1 MRDLPNRSRAHRGR
15 WGFGLLIL
23 LASLTVSVL
32 VPLIAPGLGAMLIV
46 GGIVAYRKSTDGG
59 VCTIAVAS
67 IASGAVIVLTVALI
81 TSGLLIV
88 HTGTRTLEGTLPAPT
103 LSEPSTTLSL
113 PTPTSNLI
121 TPATVLVS
129 GTEPNEVIAFET
141 NLFRLELTPLGE
153 VKSVIDKVAGVN
165 YVDQRGS
172 GILFPFVSA
181 VHENRSLYPVQMEA
195 RGTKLAVKLD
205 SDSEV
210 VITLQVKESPD
221 FLTFEIED
229 IQGPPVNFLRFIQ
242 IPLKLD
248 TIKSIGECGKGVGN
262 NQFGV
267 YLVPLNEQV
276 KIYAGVG
283 RGQGVIA
290 ADIQQLSKIKGAKVV
305 VFGSSPGQAPEIVEK
320 LFVSTALHS
329 CNPHHDDPGVPQ
341 RPSLTFTAL
350 EALWK

>member
-1 MRDLPNRSRAHRGR
+1 
-15 WGFGLLIL
+15 
-23 LASLTVSVL
+23 
-32 VPLIAPGLGAMLIV
+32 MLIM
-46 GGIVAYRKSTDGG
+46 A
-59 VCTIAVAS
+59 
-67 IASGAVIVLTVALI
+67 
-81 TSGLLIV
+81 
-88 HTGTRTLEGTLPAPT
+88 
-103 LSEPSTTLSL
+103 
-113 PTPTSNLI
+113 TPTSNPI
-121 TPATVLVS
+121 TPATVPASVT
-129 GTEPNEVIAFET
+129 GPNEASAFET
-141 NLFRLELTPLGE
+141 NQFRLELTPLGE
-153 VKSVIDKVAGVN
+153 VKSVIDKVTGVN
-165 YVDQRGS
+165 YVNQKGS
-172 GILFPFVSA
+172 GILFPFASA
-181 VHENRSLYPVQMEA
+181 VHENRSLYPIQMEA
-195 RGTKLAVKLD
+195 RGTRLVVKLD

-210 VITLQVKESPD
+210 VITLQVEESPD

>member
-1 MRDLPNRSRAHRGR
+1 MRDIPDRSRAHRGR

-32 VPLIAPGLGAMLIV
+32 VPLIAPGLGAMLIM
-46 GGIVAYRKSTDGG
+46 A
-59 VCTIAVAS
+59 
-67 IASGAVIVLTVALI
+67 
-81 TSGLLIV
+81 
-88 HTGTRTLEGTLPAPT
+88 
-103 LSEPSTTLSL
+103 
-113 PTPTSNLI
+113 TPTSNPI
-121 TPATVLVS
+121 TPATVPASVT
-129 GTEPNEVIAFET
+129 GPNEASAFET
-141 NLFRLELTPLGE
+141 NQFRLELTPLGE
-153 VKSVIDKVAGVN
+153 VKSVIDKVTGVN
-165 YVDQRGS
+165 YVNQKGS
-172 GILFPFVSA
+172 GILFPFASA
-181 VHENRSLYPVQMEA
+181 VHENRSLYPIQMEA
-195 RGTKLAVKLD
+195 RGTRLVVKLD

-210 VITLQVKESPD
+210 VITLQVEESPD

>member
-1 MRDLPNRSRAHRGR
+1 MRDIPDRSRAHRGR

-32 VPLIAPGLGAMLIV
+32 VPLIAPGLGAMLIM
-46 GGIVAYRKSTDGG
+46 A
-59 VCTIAVAS
+59 
-67 IASGAVIVLTVALI
+67 
-81 TSGLLIV
+81 
-88 HTGTRTLEGTLPAPT
+88 
-103 LSEPSTTLSL
+103 
-113 PTPTSNLI
+113 TPTSNPI
-121 TPATVLVS
+121 TPAAVLVS
-129 GTEPNEVIAFET
+129 GTEPNEASAFET
-141 NLFRLELTPLGE
+141 NLFRLELTPLGD
-153 VKSVIDKVAGVN
+153 VKSVIDKVTGVN
-165 YVDQRGS
+165 YVNQKGS

-181 VHENRSLYPVQMEA
+181 VHENRSLYPIQMEV
-195 RGTKLAVKLD
+195 RGTRLAVKLD

-210 VITLQVKESPD
+210 VITLQVEESPD

-248 TIKSIGECGKGVGN
+248 SIKSIGECGKGVGN

-276 KIYAGVG
+276 KVYAGAG

-305 VFGSSPGQAPEIVEK
+305 VFGSSPGQATEIAEK
-320 LFVSTALHS
+320 LFVSTGSHS
-329 CNPHHDDPGVPQ
+329 CNPHQDVPGVPQ
-341 RPSLTFTAL
+341 RSSPTLAAP